1 MRGGHYSV
9 YGSEKSA
16 LKYRLLALVCAFA
29 STAAAQLGSY
39 LGPGILTRGA
49 GDVGTRSGQEVD
61 LRFYGAVTGLYDNGI
76 QPVSVDSKGNLVQTG
91 GLEGVE
97 GEIGAYGVHR
107 FRASQLGL
115 DYRGSFRHY
124 PNDSYYDGSDHMLV
138 LGYTAQRSK
147 RLYFDVSG
155 VGGTLSQFLGS
166 VPGLAV
172 PLQATVSDPSLL
184 LFDNR
189 TDFAEASAAATYL
202 LTSRTSFTAGGEGF
216 FVRRQSSFLVGVN
229 GYELRG
235 SLQHRV
241 SRRTSIGAAYDHT
254 HYDYPRAFGQADIN
268 AYHGTLGL
276 QLSRRWTFS
285 LQAGVYQLQVQ
296 GLQQVAVD
304 PVITALLGVTAT
316 IETFYAQRLFPAG
329 QARLTRTFR
338 NSSLSFDYTRSITP
352 GNGVYLTSRQEN
364 ATASFS
370 YTGLRKLNIGVI
382 GGESSLSSV
391 GQNVLQPYRQINGG
405 AGVSYALTPVIHI
418 ISRFDARHQAID
430 LFGYRRTSERV
441 SIGLAFSPGT
451 VPLSLW

>member
-1 MRGGHYSV
+1 
-9 YGSEKSA
+9 
-16 LKYRLLALVCAFA
+16 LKYRLLALACAFA
-29 STAAAQLGSY
+29 STAAAQLGNY

-61 LRFYGAVTGLYDNGI
+61 LRFYAAVTGIYDNGL
-76 QPVSVDSKGNLVQTG
+76 QPISVDSKGNLVQTG
-91 GLEGVE
+91 ALEGAE
-97 GEIGAYGVHR
+97 AQIGAYGVHR
-107 FRASQLGL
+107 WRASQLGL
-115 DYRGSFRHY
+115 DYHGTFRYY
-124 PNDSYYDGSDHMLV
+124 PNNSYYDGSDHTLV
-138 LGYTAQRSK
+138 LGYTAQKSK
-147 RLYFDVSG
+147 RLYFDVNG
-155 VGGTLSQFLGS
+155 VGGTVSQFLGY

-172 PLQATVSDPSLL
+172 PLSSTVNDPTLL

-189 TDFAEASAAATYL
+189 TDFVEAAAAATYL
-202 LTSRTSFTAGGEGF
+202 LTSRTSFTAGGQGF
-216 FVRRQSSFLVGVN
+216 FIRRQSSLLVGLN

-241 SRRTSIGAAYDHT
+241 TRRTSIGAAYEHT

-268 AYHGTLGL
+268 AYRGVLGV

-285 LQAGVYQLQVQ
+285 LRAGVYQLQVQ

-329 QARLTRTFR
+329 EAHLTRTFR
-338 NSSLSFDYTRSITP
+338 NSLLSFDYSRGITP

-364 ATASFS
+364 AGASFS
-370 YTGLRKLNIGVI
+370 YTGIRKFNMGVT
-382 GGESSLSSV
+382 GGETSLSSV
-391 GQNVLQPYRQINGG
+391 GQSALQPYRQITGG
-405 AGVSYALTPVIHI
+405 AGVTYALTPAIHI
-418 ISRFDARHQAID
+418 VSRFDARHQAID

-441 SIGLAFSPGT
+441 TIGLAFSPGN